1 MSEYTGFSGMVVGTR
16 GEDVLNFALA
26 YDLLL
31 ANTLFR
37 KRESHLVTFH
47 SGQYLSQIDFILA
60 RREDRRACLDC
71 KVIPGECVVPQYKI
85 VVADF
90 RFQVRAHRDKRAKI
104 ARTKWW
110 KLRGEEAQT
119 FKERMLGEGPWE
131 EGADVD
137 DMWLKMATSVRKVA
151 SEVFGVSRGGKQEVK
166 ETWWWND
173 EVQRATKEKKECF
186 KRLHLDKIATNIEG
200 YRLAKRSA
208 KRAVSVAKG
217 QDFDDLY
224 QRLGTKEGEDIYRI
238 ARIRE
243 RKIRN
248 INQIKCIK
256 NGTDRLLV
264 KDEEIKD
271 RWREYFDK
279 LFNGETEGPTFELD
293 DSFDDTNRR
302 FVRRIQEA
310 EIGEALKRMKGGK
323 AMGLDGIPIE
333 VWRCLGERA
342 AVWLTK
348 LFNLIFRSNK
358 MPEEWRR
365 SILVP
370 IFKNK
375 EDIQSCT
382 NYWGIKLMSHT
393 MKFWERVIEHR
404 LRRLTR
410 VTQNQ
415 FGFMPGRSTMEAIFL
430 IRQLMER
437 YREEKKDLHMVFID
451 LEKAYDKVPRDIMW
465 WALEKHN
472 VPTKYITLIKDIY
485 KDAMTC
491 VRTCDGDTSD
501 FPIKIGLHQGS
512 ALSPYLF
519 ALVMDEVTR
528 DIQGDIPW
536 CMLFADDVVLVDESR
551 VGVNIKLELWR
562 HTLESSGF
570 RLSRTKTEY
579 MMCDFSP
586 TRHEDGDVSLEG
598 QVVAKK
604 YIFRY
609 LDQCFRKMETLMKML
624 DIEFQLVG

>member
-1 MSEYTGFSGMVVGTR
+1 MSEYTGVSGMVVGTR

-47 SGQYLSQIDFILA
+47 SGQYSSQIDFILA

-71 KVIPGECVVPQYKI
+71 KVIPGECVVPQHKL

-90 RFQVRAHRDKRAKI
+90 RFRVRAHRDKRAKI

-137 DMWLKMATSVRKVA
+137 DMWLKMATCVRKVA

-173 EVQRATKEKKECF
+173 EVQRAIKEKKECF
-186 KRLHLDKIATNIEG
+186 KRLHLDKSATNIEG

-217 QDFDDLY
+217 QAFDDLY
-224 QRLGTKEGEDIYRI
+224 QRLGTKEGEKDIYRI
-238 ARIRE
+238 ARTRE
-243 RKIRN
+243 RKTRD

-256 NGTDRLLV
+256 DGTDRLLV

-279 LFNGETEGPTFELD
+279 LFNGENEGPTFELD
-293 DSFDDTNRR
+293 DSFNDTNRR
-302 FVRRIQEA
+302 FVRRIQEV

-323 AMGLDGIPIE
+323 SMGPDGIPVE

-342 AVWLTK
+342 VVWSTK

-375 EDIQSCT
+375 RDVQSCT
-382 NYWGIKLMSHT
+382 NYREIKLMSHT
-393 MKFWERVIEHR
+393 MK
-404 LRRLTR
+404 L
-410 VTQNQ
+410 
-415 FGFMPGRSTMEAIFL
+415 
-430 IRQLMER
+430 
-437 YREEKKDLHMVFID
+437 
-451 LEKAYDKVPRDIMW
+451 
-465 WALEKHN
+465 
-472 VPTKYITLIKDIY
+472 
-485 KDAMTC
+485 
-491 VRTCDGDTSD
+491 
-501 FPIKIGLHQGS
+501 
-512 ALSPYLF
+512 
-519 ALVMDEVTR
+519 
-528 DIQGDIPW
+528 
-536 CMLFADDVVLVDESR
+536 
-551 VGVNIKLELWR
+551 
-562 HTLESSGF
+562 
-570 RLSRTKTEY
+570 
-579 MMCDFSP
+579 
-586 TRHEDGDVSLEG
+586 
-598 QVVAKK
+598 
-604 YIFRY
+604 
-609 LDQCFRKMETLMKML
+609 
-624 DIEFQLVG
+624 